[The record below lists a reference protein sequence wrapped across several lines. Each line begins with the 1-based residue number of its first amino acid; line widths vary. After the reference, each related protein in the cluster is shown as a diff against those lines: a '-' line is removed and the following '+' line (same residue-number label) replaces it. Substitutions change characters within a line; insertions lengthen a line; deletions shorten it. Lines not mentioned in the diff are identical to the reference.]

1 MDDKNRERNA
11 QWVYSGAELKRFLK
25 LHNISYKEAAAV
37 LGIDKNTV
45 GKAVRGGNLN
55 INIILLICNRYDLD
69 IRDFFNQLVAE
80 NRDSKNHYFS
90 TDISAIP
97 AAICAEEDLNYK
109 KSKNIEDRIENFTHS
124 LRQMQELISGLND
137 KLNEGYRMLDELK
150 KSGNQ
155 Q

>member
-1 MDDKNRERNA
+1 M
-11 QWVYSGAELKRFLK
+11 
-25 LHNISYKEAAAV
+25 

-69 IRDFFNQLVAE
+69 IRDFFKQLVAE
-80 NRDSKNHYFS
+80 NRDSENHYFS